1 MAGLA
6 RWDLE
11 LDRFRFP
18 RVLVSTASGAQHLID
33 TTATPPTVTRVMP
46 VDREVD
52 YLEVPDADGC
62 HSGRAVFLGEQL
74 PADDER
80 WALAALRA
88 DGAPA
93 ILAGTIGAVTVG
105 DPMIMILDGLT
116 PRATT
121 TRMTTAVTDIEP
133 WARPGPAL
141 GRVPPDTPEDPR

>member
-1 MAGLA
+1 MASLA

-11 LDRFRFP
+11 RDRFRFP

-52 YLEVPDADGC
+52 YLEVPDADGY
-62 HSGRAVFLGEQL
+62 HSGRTVFLGKQL
-74 PADDER
+74 PADDEP

-88 DGAPA
+88 DGAPV
-93 ILAGTIGAVTVG
+93 ILAGTIGSVTVG
-105 DPMIMILDGLT
+105 GPMIMILDGLT

-121 TRMTTAVTDIEP
+121 TRMTTAVTDIAP
-133 WARPGPAL
+133 WLGPAP
-141 GRVPPDTPEDPR
+141 GSIPPDAQEDPR